1 LIILLLQVV
10 VLVEDATEA
19 VEAVVDILVEQLHLE
34 QLEVNLLL
42 QLVQEQQRQ
51 LVVRRGE
58 MEQILVYLE

>member
-10 VLVEDATEA
+10 VLVEDAMEV
-19 VEAVVDILVEQLHLE
+19 VEVVVDILVEQLHLE

-42 QLVQEQQRQ
+42 QLVQERQRQ
-51 LVVRRGE
+51 LAVRKGE